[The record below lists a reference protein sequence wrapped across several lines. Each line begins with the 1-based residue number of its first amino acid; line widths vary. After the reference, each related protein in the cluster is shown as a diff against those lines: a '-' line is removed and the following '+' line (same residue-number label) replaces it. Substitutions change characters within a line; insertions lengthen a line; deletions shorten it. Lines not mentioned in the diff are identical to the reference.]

1 MGGSIPELGA
11 INPPVDTD
19 MIFYHF
25 YNSNKLGNDSKT
37 SDFRILKQTAHL
49 ISVCISKA
57 HRNPASLLL
66 FRISIYSK
74 INNLE

>member
-19 MIFYHF
+19 MIFYHS
-25 YNSNKLGNDSKT
+25 YHSDELGDNSKT
-37 SDFRILKQTAHL
+37 SDFRILKQTVYL

-57 HRNPASLLL
+57 HRKPASLLL
-66 FRISIYSK
+66 FLI
-74 INNLE
+74 